1 MHETII
7 QYSEDVPY
15 WCSRMSSDELNSEQV
30 TRQLLKEY
38 SGFYLATVYRLRT
51 KKVFGQKYCGQ
62 FSHTCRG

>member
-30 TRQLLKEY
+30 TRQILKECFWLLP
-38 SGFYLATVYRLRT
+38 SYLYDISSTY
-51 KKVFGQKYCGQ
+51 
-62 FSHTCRG
+62 